1 MVLLMF
7 ILNNY
12 YQIHKIIN
20 NYKKYY
26 KYEKKIYV
34 YNHFNL
40 SNNSSLFF
48 FINLVTSLIGTLFS
62 YVSLSFLYK
71 IEFSLSVVYNILN

>member
-1 MVLLMF
+1 MVILIF

-26 KYEKKIYV
+26 KYEKKIL

-48 FINLVTSLIGTLFS
+48 LINLVTSLIDTLFS
-62 YVSLSFLYK
+62 
-71 IEFSLSVVYNILN
+71 